1 MSPFLALG
9 AGAAIAFL
17 ATRSARR
24 SARATE
30 LRLLA
35 VHLARHPG
43 AAMPSRPRPEHGT
56 AEAYLAEAQA
66 SLDAELRKVTGQP
79 APPGSVDAPEPVDR
93 PLRLAILLIVI
104 LVGGA
109 VVLGIALSRR
119 PART

>member
-1 MSPFLALG
+1 MMSPLLALG

-17 ATRSARR
+17 ATRTARR

-43 AAMPSRPRPEHGT
+43 AAAPSHPRPEQGT

-79 APPGSVDAPEPVDR
+79 APSLYTPEQARAAKAALAPSF
-93 PLRLAILLIVI
+93 
-104 LVGGA
+104 
-109 VVLGIALSRR
+109 GIRMR
-119 PART
+119 VKP